1 VRLVS
6 EALFVNANDL
16 LLIEGFVFGWVV
28 EFGEDL
34 SRCDLELLL
43 VVGVEEEIYFLAMFS

>member
-1 VRLVS
+1 MS

-16 LLIEGFVFGWVV
+16 LLI
-28 EFGEDL
+28 GEDL

-43 VVGVEEEIYFLAMFS
+43 VVGVEEEIYFLEMFL

>member
-1 VRLVS
+1 MS